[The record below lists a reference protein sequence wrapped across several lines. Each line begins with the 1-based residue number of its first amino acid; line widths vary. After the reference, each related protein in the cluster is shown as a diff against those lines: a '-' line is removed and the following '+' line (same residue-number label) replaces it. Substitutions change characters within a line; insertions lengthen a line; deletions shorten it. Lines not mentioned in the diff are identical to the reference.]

1 MLSSADAYVSV
12 LDGELHVVSSLQ
24 SLQVAL
30 ELAVVE
36 ENLLHHV
43 GPLDEPESLL
53 KEDTRSS
60 DAIQSNAGSLNIQS
74 KQSYN

>member
-1 MLSSADAYVSV
+1 MVYFQISITKKRTDAYVSI

-24 SLQVAL
+24 SLQVTL

-43 GPLDEPESLL
+43 GSLDEAESLL
-53 KEDTRSS
+53 NEDTQTVQRQRSVK
-60 DAIQSNAGSLNIQS
+60 L
-74 KQSYN
+74 KQ